1 MKPRH
6 PALHCLMRGVT
17 LIELVV
23 VMALVGI
30 LGALIVN
37 FIAPVR
43 SYIDTTHRAAL
54 ADTADSALRRVGR
67 DLHLALPNSV
77 RVASAGGV
85 SYLEL
90 LLVRTA
96 GRYRVDAGGTNHCGG
111 GASDDPLSFGSA
123 DTCFMTLGN
132 IPNLNQVT
140 ASDYLVVFNLQP
152 GTDKADAYQDATA
165 AVPCTTACNKSH
177 TSPVPTAFAGEDKIQ
192 FASNTFTFESPG
204 NRFFII
210 EGAVSYVCDPTA
222 GTLTRRW
229 GYTPVSGTAA
239 TTAFGGGSSALMAS
253 GVSGCSFSYDAVSQG
268 AGLATLRLTLLTT
281 DSRGNTE
288 SVGLYHAVHVNN
300 IP

>member
-1 MKPRH
+1 MMPRT
-6 PALHCLMRGVT
+6 ASQSRLRGVT
-17 LIELVV
+17 LIELAVV
-23 VMALVGI
+23 IVLVGI

-37 FIAPVR
+37 FVAPVR

-54 ADTADSALRRVGR
+54 ADTADTALRRIGR

-77 RVASAGGV
+77 RIASAGGV

-96 GRYRVDAGGTNHCGG
+96 GRYRIDSGGTNHCGG

-123 DTCFMTLGN
+123 DTCFMTIGN
-132 IPNLNQVT
+132 IPNLAQVT
-140 ASDYLVVFNLQP
+140 TSDYVVVLNLQP

-165 AVPCTTACNKSH
+165 VTPCTTACNKSH
-177 TSPVPTAFAGEDKIQ
+177 TSPLPTTFAGEDKIE
-192 FASNTFTFESPG
+192 FASNTFTYESPG

-229 GYTPVSGTAA
+229 GYTPATGTAA
-239 TTAFGGGSSALMAS
+239 TTTFGGGSSALMAS
-253 GVSGCSFSYDAVSQG
+253 GASACSFSYDAVSQG
-268 AGLATLRLTLLTT
+268 AGLATMQLTLSTT
-281 DSRGNTE
+281 DSRGSPE
-288 SVGLYHAVHVNN
+288 SVTLYHAVHVNN

>member
-1 MKPRH
+1 MKLRPPARH
-6 PALHCLMRGVT
+6 SHGVT
-17 LIELVV
+17 LIELTVV
-23 VMALVGI
+23 IALVGI

-43 SYIDTTHRAAL
+43 SYIDTTRRAAL
-54 ADTADSALRRVGR
+54 ADAADTALRRIGR

-96 GRYRVDAGGTNHCGG
+96 GRYRTDSGGTNHCGG
-111 GASDDPLSFGSA
+111 GASDDPLAIGSA
-123 DTCFMTLGN
+123 DTCFMTIGN
-132 IPNLNQVT
+132 IPNLAQVA
-140 ASDYLVVFNLQP
+140 ASDYVVVFNLQP
-152 GTDKADAYQDATA
+152 GTDKADAYQTSCA
-165 AVPCTTACNKSH
+165 TACNKSL

-192 FASNTFTFESPG
+192 FASNTFTYESPG

-229 GYTPVSGTAA
+229 GYTPVPGTTA
-239 TTAFGGGSSALMAS
+239 TTAFGQGSSALMAS
-253 GVSGCSFSYDAVSQG
+253 GVSACSFSYDAVSQG
-268 AGLATLRLTLLTT
+268 AGLATLRLTLFTT
-281 DSRGNTE
+281 DSRGSAE
-288 SVGLYHAVHVNN
+288 SVALYHAVHVNN
-300 IP
+300 VP